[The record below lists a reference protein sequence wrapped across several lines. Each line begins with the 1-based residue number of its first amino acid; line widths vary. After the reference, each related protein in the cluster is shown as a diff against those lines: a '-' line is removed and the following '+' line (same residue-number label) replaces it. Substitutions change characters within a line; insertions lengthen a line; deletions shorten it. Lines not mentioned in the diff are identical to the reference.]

1 MPNPKQ
7 GGFAHGFCL
16 TDYNPSHLSAL
27 LRSVQEVINSPAH
40 VTQAELSGITTR
52 QELNATVVGYIVS
65 LDKQYRLKS
74 TMTEMH
80 DMITKWATENHV
92 RVTHDSIKD
101 HAEHGLDKTE
111 ADDRLR
117 QLKADQM
124 RAPIFTADAAR
135 YAPGSSSS
143 SSSNRTQ
150 GVSAPAAESSS
161 SVYER
166 HMLPWHGYLFRSW
179 YLQSSRTT
187 LGNEMT
193 GQVMTTTYHGQFQP
207 LKVTC
212 EDLTKA
218 AMFIGAVKEA
228 ATVAYL
234 YPHTENQSSSSY
246 RGHEARFM
254 TFVKT
259 HKPVT
264 KKTRAEFITSFN
276 SVRPPAHSHLRAP
289 ALADD
294 RFMVN
299 VSKEG
304 VLYPWP
310 LVANIHVPQEVLS
323 GAEGCD
329 KFQASKSEGLQDWMV
344 EKRAEQELVL
354 TLVSS
359 STGSDSGVNSTALT
373 LYDNTAAPTIN
384 TTTGA
389 QACRALALL
398 RNTST
403 SQVLSDVE
411 EQLKAYQDNSQ
422 AMLTQ
427 YVKNRQQTEKAIV
440 EEQKAV
446 KAKAQALAD
455 EVRKRSTYSAQLADE
470 HQALDVLVGQL
481 KSVRQ
486 QNAANEQ
493 EREQRQLEHDK
504 IDRRQRD
511 EALGFA
517 AWKNYKQEAEQAL
530 QHKLDDTKREL
541 TTVMQELDRQKNNK
555 RKAAAER
562 EQDTRSVKLKTPTD
576 DSLTERER
584 TVAQRELEIVRRE
597 STILQHEHQNRE
609 FARYNLQL
617 TEERDGN
624 LDTEQVQ
631 FVVRRVL
638 DECITSIESTELYYY
653 E

>member
-1 MPNPKQ
+1 MPNPKK

-27 LRSVQEVINSPAH
+27 LGSVQEVINSPAH
-40 VTQAELSGITTR
+40 VTQAGLSGITTR

-74 TMTEMH
+74 AMTEMH
-80 DMITKWATENHV
+80 GMIAKWATENQV
-92 RVTHDSIKD
+92 KVTHDTIND

-135 YAPGSSSS
+135 DAPG
-143 SSSNRTQ
+143 SSNRTQ
-150 GVSAPAAESSS
+150 GVSAPAADSSS
-161 SVYER
+161 SPYEQR
-166 HMLPWHGYLFRSW
+166 MLPWYGYLFRTRYSKI
-179 YLQSSRTT
+179 SRTT

-193 GQVMTTTYHGQFQP
+193 GQIKTTTYHGQFQP
-207 LKVTC
+207 VEVMC

-218 AMFIGAVKEA
+218 AMLIGAVKNV

-234 YPHTENQSSSSY
+234 YPHPDNQYSNSY
-246 RGHEARFM
+246 REHEANFM
-254 TFVKT
+254 TFVMT
-259 HKPVT
+259 HKPVN
-264 KKTRAEFITSFN
+264 KKTCADFITSFN
-276 SVRPPAHSHLRAP
+276 SVKPPTNLQASVLQ
-289 ALADD
+289 DD
-294 RFMVN
+294 RFMVK
-299 VSKEG
+299 VSTEG

-310 LVANIHVPQEVLS
+310 LVANIHIPQAVLS

-329 KFQASKSEGLQDWMV
+329 KFQASKSEGLQHWMV
-344 EKRAEQELVL
+344 KKRAEQELVL

-373 LYDNTAAPTIN
+373 LYPNTAAPTIN

-411 EQLKAYQDNSQ
+411 GQLKAYQDNSQ
-422 AMLTQ
+422 AMLAQ
-427 YVKNRQQTEKAIV
+427 YAKNRQQTEETIA

-446 KAKAQALAD
+446 KAEAQALAD
-455 EVRKRSTYSAQLADE
+455 EVRKRATYSAQLADE
-470 HQALDVLVGQL
+470 QQALDVLVGQL

-486 QNAANEQ
+486 QTAAGKHEL
-493 EREQRQLEHDK
+493 EQRQLEHDK
-504 IDRRQRD
+504 IERRQRD

-517 AWKNYKQEAEQAL
+517 AWENHKEQAEQAF

-541 TTVMQELDRQKNNK
+541 TTVMQELARQKNNK

-562 EQDTRSVKLKTPTD
+562 EQVKRNTPTA
-576 DSLTERER
+576 DSLIEREL
-584 TVAQRELEIVRRE
+584 TVAQRELELARRE
-597 STILQHEHQNRE
+597 SIILQHEHQNRE
-609 FARYNLQL
+609 VARYNLQL
-617 TEERDGN
+617 TEEHNWD

-631 FVVRRVL
+631 FVVRSVL